1 MVRLIFSSG
10 IHALEEARVTIENSA
25 LGAAG
30 VNGAAERKA
39 HRVLPRLEEAI
50 AVSRWIAWLSLTAAI
65 VALLA
70 PVCASLRT

>member
-1 MVRLIFSSG
+1 VVRLIFSSG

-50 AVSRWIAWLSLTAAI
+50 AVSRWMVKFDGRDRGLTGA
-65 VALLA
+65 
-70 PVCASLRT
+70 VCASLRT